1 MFKYHIVRLKH
12 KHTLQQT
19 QHTGHVLPLA
29 PGRRMLV
36 QTSVEAEMWLNTA
49 ANAQSTN
56 SPIIVQ
62 SSLTT
67 EEDPELFFL
76 DVQVVASAEVMTI

>member
-1 MFKYHIVRLKH
+1 MSKYHIVRLKH
-12 KHTLQQT
+12 EHTLQQT
-19 QHTGHVLPLA
+19 QHTRHVLPLA
-29 PGRRMLV
+29 PGRRVLV

-49 ANAQSTN
+49 KAQSTN

-67 EEDPELFFL
+67 EEDPGVGFFWMRRL
-76 DVQVVASAEVMTI
+76 LPVPKVMTV